1 MQRLVLAILTTA
13 TIYGCTPAPNAAI
26 PDWQLSPEVKA
37 AYEQQQAD
45 PLSDG
50 ICSDGSSPRLTQ
62 VHGLCPGDGEYQP
75 IENAPD
81 GLLEPKPSNL
91 TDDKQEDRLLSR

>member
-1 MQRLVLAILTTA
+1 MQRLVLAIFTTVA
-13 TIYGCTPAPNAAI
+13 IGCAPPPDAAI
-26 PDWQLSPEVKA
+26 PDGQLSPEVKA

-62 VHGLCPGDGEYQP
+62 VHGLCPTDGEYQP

-91 TDDKQEDRLLSR
+91 TDDEQEDQLLSR